1 MGSSTT
7 KKRKST
13 PDKVSSVSPTKASKR
28 SKTTP
33 FTVQVSQENPKYDP
47 VVVSF
52 PRGLPSSLCT
62 ENSSSSSTD
71 KAPKFTCS
79 KLNPKSK
86 SSRGRRING
95 EDANCTYTASAT
107 GSSHD
112 NRRTK
117 SYVCIYNKKEKT

>member
-7 KKRKST
+7 KKRKS
-13 PDKVSSVSPTKASKR
+13 DQVSPSKMR
-28 SKTTP
+28 SPKKSRHQATP
-33 FTVQVSQENPKYDP
+33 ITIQVTQENPKYDP

-62 ENSSSSSTD
+62 ENSSSSISD
-71 KAPKFTCS
+71 KAPKFTCA

-117 SYVCIYNKKEKT
+117 SYVCVYNKKEKT

>member
-1 MGSSTT
+1 MGSST
-7 KKRKST
+7 KKRKS
-13 PDKVSSVSPTKASKR
+13 DRVSSNSQPSLKKSR
-28 SKTTP
+28 HQSTTI
-33 FTVQVSQENPKYDP
+33 TVQVSQENPKYDP

>member
-1 MGSSTT
+1 MGST
-7 KKRKST
+7 KKRKS
-13 PDKVSSVSPTKASKR
+13 DKVSSISPSKPSPKK
-28 SKTTP
+28 SKQTTTP
-33 FTVQVSQENPKYDP
+33 ITVQVTQDNPKYDP
-47 VVVSF
+47 IVVSF

-62 ENSSSSSTD
+62 ENPSSSTY

>member
-1 MGSSTT
+1 MGSTT
-7 KKRKST
+7 KKRKL
-13 PDKVSSVSPTKASKR
+13 VSSESPSKSKPKK
-28 SKTTP
+28 SKTTTTP
-33 FTVQVSQENPKYDP
+33 ITVQVSQENPKYDP

-62 ENSSSSSTD
+62 ENSSRSSSTD

>member
-1 MGSSTT
+1 MGST
-7 KKRKST
+7 KKRKSE
-13 PDKVSSVSPTKASKR
+13 SSSPSKLSTKKSR
-28 SKTTP
+28 QTTTP
-33 FTVQVSQENPKYDP
+33 ITVQVTQENPKYDP

-62 ENSSSSSTD
+62 ENSSSSSID
-71 KAPKFTCS
+71 KAPKFTCA

-86 SSRGRRING
+86 STRGRRING

>member
-1 MGSSTT
+1 MGSTSAT
-7 KKRKST
+7 KKRKS
-13 PDKVSSVSPTKASKR
+13 DKVSPSKLPSPKR

-33 FTVQVSQENPKYDP
+33 ITVQVSQENPKYDP
-47 VVVSF
+47 VDVSF
-52 PRGLPSSLCT
+52 PRGLPSSLST
-62 ENSSSSSTD
+62 ENSSSSSTYD

>member
-1 MGSSTT
+1 MGSSST
-7 KKRKST
+7 KKRKS
-13 PDKVSSVSPTKASKR
+13 DKVLPSKLSPKKSKQAS
-28 SKTTP
+28 TP
-33 FTVQVSQENPKYDP
+33 ITVQVTQENPKYDP

>member
-1 MGSSTT
+1 MGSTT
-7 KKRKST
+7 KKRKS
-13 PDKVSSVSPTKASKR
+13 DKVVSSMSPSKSKR

-33 FTVQVSQENPKYDP
+33 ITLQVTQENPKYDP

-62 ENSSSSSTD
+62 ENSSSSTTD

-117 SYVCIYNKKEKT
+117 SYVCIYNKKEKA

>member
-7 KKRKST
+7 KKRKS
-13 PDKVSSVSPTKASKR
+13 DNVSSVSPTKASKKSR
-28 SKTTP
+28 QTKIP
-33 FTVQVSQENPKYDP
+33 ITVQVSEENPSYDP

-62 ENSSSSSTD
+62 ENSSSSSID